1 MKKTMLLVS
10 AFMAGSALAL
20 PRVSNVQVTMRT
32 AGRMTISYTLT
43 GGPAVVTLDVK
54 TNSSAWASIG
64 IDALVG
70 ANPDKPGLK
79 GDVFRRVSGDGPH
92 TIDWNAYKAWG
103 AAGGRFT
110 PGEVK
115 FEVKAHPL
123 YDAPDY
129 LVTDLRAGVTAAD
142 RVKYFPSE
150 DFLPGGLLSNP
161 AYRTTHLVLRRI
173 HARNVRYTQ
182 GVTTEGKLDAD
193 KPPFYEQR
201 ETVEGIKGN
210 ENVHRVTL
218 PNDFYIGVFEITQAQ
233 WTHVTGK
240 NVSYYNASPE
250 SPMRP
255 AEQLSYARLREAVF
269 NCSEADGK
277 LPHPNYS
284 WPRPPHPDSFLGKL
298 RALTSDEFD
307 YDLPGDV
314 EWEFACRAGLP
325 EGYWN
330 DGSDAKDSSL
340 IPGRC
345 NENGGWLPDGT
356 SYPNIPSLGP
366 TNATAVCGSYP
377 PNRWGLYDMHG
388 NVQEW
393 CVDWFQWNYRE
404 GKININPNDPMQTL
418 GGAPA
423 EGLSYQ
429 RARRGGSFN
438 TKAFEPANGNDCR
451 ASARSGYQMGA
462 AYVNYGG
469 RVACRAGLR

>member
-1 MKKTMLLVS
+1 MKKTVLLVS

-20 PRVSNVQVTMRT
+20 PRVSNVQVTMRS

-70 ANPDKPGLK
+70 ADPAKPRLK

-103 AAGGRFT
+103 AGGGAFA

-129 LVTDLRAGVTAAD
+129 LVTDLRAGVAAAD

-173 HARNVRYTQ
+173 HARNVCWTM
-182 GVTTEGKLDAD
+182 GATTDKAFFEPKSTGGKDAE
-193 KPPFYEQR
+193 KA
-201 ETVEGIKGN
+201 
-210 ENVHRVTL
+210 HRATM
-218 PNDFYIGVFEITQAQ
+218 PNDYYIGVFEITQGQ
-233 WTHVTGK
+233 WTEVTGK
-240 NVSYYNASPE
+240 NVSYYSKSPE

-255 AEQLSYARLREAVF
+255 ADRVDYVRLREAAFDFGGSKVP
-269 NCSEADGK
+269 SDTSAYDW
-277 LPHPNYS
+277 PN
-284 WPRPPHPDSFLGKL
+284 PPHPDSFLGKL
-298 RALTSDEFD
+298 RALVGNAIDF
-307 YDLPGDV
+307 DLPGDA

-330 DGSDAKDSSL
+330 DGTDAKDL
-340 IPGRC
+340 NNMPGR
-345 NENGGWLPDGT
+345 NNANGGFLPGG
-356 SYPNIPSLGP
+356 SAYPQIETLGP

-388 NVQEW
+388 NLQEV
-393 CVDWFQWNYRE
+393 CLDWFQAGYL
-404 GKININPNDPMQTL
+404 GSAYNISPTDPKKTAD
-418 GGAPA
+418 GDTG
-423 EGLSYQ
+423 ET
-429 RARRGGSFN
+429 RCRRGGSFILP
-438 TKAFEPANGNDCR
+438 AFAQSSSGDCR
-451 ASARSGYQMGA
+451 ASARQGIGA
-462 AYVNYGG
+462 IAPYVNLGG